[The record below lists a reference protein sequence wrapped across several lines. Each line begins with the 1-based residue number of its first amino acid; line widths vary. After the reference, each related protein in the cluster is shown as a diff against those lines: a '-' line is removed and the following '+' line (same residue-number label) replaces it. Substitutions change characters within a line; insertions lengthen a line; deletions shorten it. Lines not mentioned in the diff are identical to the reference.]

1 MASKEKDLGD
11 SNRAERLSSAEVRQG
26 APTDWVLP
34 PSSREGQGRGA
45 ELWLCGVGSGGGFV
59 C

>member
-11 SNRAERLSSAEVRQG
+11 ANRAERLSSAEVRQG
-26 APTDWVLP
+26 ASTGWVLL
-34 PSSREGQGRGA
+34 PSSRERQGRGA